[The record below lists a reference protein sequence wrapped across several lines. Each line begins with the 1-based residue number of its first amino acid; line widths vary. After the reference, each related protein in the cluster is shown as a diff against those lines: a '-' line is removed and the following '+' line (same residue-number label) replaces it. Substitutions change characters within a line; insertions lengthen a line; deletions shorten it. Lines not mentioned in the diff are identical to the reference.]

1 MSFFCVINNN
11 IWKLN
16 VVQLYRKLRQQQLIL
31 NKFVEV
37 FELLKQ
43 YLLIELLTKNKDSF
57 QLNPISSMMQNNST
71 QKIIDKKVNHSSPN
85 GSLWTL
91 FCDFPIFEKITV
103 PPSIKTTEHFSRC
116 NLPVAQPARSDAH

>member
-43 YLLIELLTKNKDSF
+43 CLLIELLTKNKDSF

-71 QKIIDKKVNHSSPN
+71 QKIIDKKSKP
-85 GSLWTL
+85 
-91 FCDFPIFEKITV
+91 
-103 PPSIKTTEHFSRC
+103 
-116 NLPVAQPARSDAH
+116 